1 MSSKSRCFSSTKA
14 LRRLNPELLS
24 QVLKQFPEYLKA
36 RQIKLPRAPS
46 PDNMPYADIRD
57 ACMAG
62 DIPSELDDVLFFVC
76 ILGTRPGWDRI
87 QDEASFQE
95 LDLDFSI
102 DGLSTADLAMK

>member
-14 LRRLNPELLS
+14 LGRLNPELLS
-24 QVLKQFPEYLKA
+24 QVLKKFPEYLKA
-36 RQIKLPRAPS
+36 RQIKLPRSPS
-46 PDNMPYADIRD
+46 TDNMPYADIRD

-87 QDEASFQE
+87 QAVKLGSLIRGSGQDTKNPTGSF
-95 LDLDFSI
+95 F
-102 DGLSTADLAMK
+102 